1 MSEYT
6 LYIAT
11 VLLVSASIVF
21 SKMTFETPHG
31 NAAYP
36 VAVIQHATGDHF
48 YSE

>member
-21 SKMTFETPHG
+21 SKMTFDTPDE

-36 VAVIQHATGDHF
+36 VAVIQHATKDSL